1 MSVVRAAGYS
11 TDASERLAHYPPG
24 PIYVQLRTYRCGA
37 ITDAMCTSTEAGPAR
52 LTSLHERELRAAF
65 AINYLGNPGQD
76 DRPVAPAPQ
85 L

>member
-1 MSVVRAAGYS
+1 MGH
-11 TDASERLAHYPPG
+11 ERHFDRSPVTSGLP
-24 PIYVQLRTYRCGA
+24 LRTDIGGTGRHVSKVPEA
-37 ITDAMCTSTEAGPAR
+37 EAGPAR
-52 LTSLHERELRAAF
+52 LTPLHERELRAAF